1 MFECFPRVLYEMLL
15 YDITLNSSFNNRLAF
30 MSSSLDEVT
39 ITKEDKKL
47 IRVFDLTLEE
57 ANITDRDLI

>member
-1 MFECFPRVLYEMLL
+1 MLL